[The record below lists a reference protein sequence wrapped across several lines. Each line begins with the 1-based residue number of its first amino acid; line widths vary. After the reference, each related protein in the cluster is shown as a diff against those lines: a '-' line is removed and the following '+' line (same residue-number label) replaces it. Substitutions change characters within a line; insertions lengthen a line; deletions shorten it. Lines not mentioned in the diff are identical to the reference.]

1 MPEIRIRPPDGRASR
16 FPVDKDWIK
25 IGRSRDSDIV
35 LSDIALSRRH
45 AEIRRRGDEFFLRD
59 LGSVN
64 GTRLNGERIKTERRL
79 YPGDI
84 IRIADYVLTFCEAS
98 DPVDEV
104 TLKLGI
110 HAFSAREFT
119 SPQTP
124 EALAPE
130 ELVRQTRILDIL
142 SRAAGALVAHRPLEE
157 LVELVLD
164 ELLDVTPADRGAL
177 VLLEGEPPVPVV
189 KASRSRVGPP
199 IAVISRTIARKVVGE
214 RLALL
219 IPRVIEDATY
229 ANKESIV
236 GAGIRSAMA
245 APLWLTS
252 APDEEGDVIGLVYLD
267 TCQEGPAF
275 GEEDLRVLT
284 ALANLAATRIA
295 SARLQETSL
304 NKKHLAADLKR
315 AAQIQSSFL
324 PSCPPSVPG
333 YDLAGEIRSGGA
345 VGADYYDFEID
356 RGDLL
361 LVLGDVAG
369 KGTGAAILMTL
380 LRAAVRAHWTD
391 GVPGEVMARINR
403 NLVQSV
409 PANRYATLFLGRLT
423 PETGRLRFVNAG
435 HHPPLLLRED
445 GALLRLR
452 DGGTI
457 LGTFEDAGYGEG
469 FVSVAPGDV
478 LVIFS
483 DGVAEAIDES
493 GEAFGDGVLAE
504 VLRANREK
512 SAAEIVAAVM
522 KALVEHA
529 GDLPTH
535 DDRTL
540 IVAKRS

>member
-45 AEIRRRGDEFFLRD
+45 AEILKRGDEFFLRD

-84 IRIADYVLTFCEAS
+84 IRIADYVLTFCDVG
-98 DPVDEV
+98 DPDEV

-110 HAFSAREFT
+110 HAYPAREFT

-130 ELVRQTRILDIL
+130 EMARQTRILDIL
-142 SRAAGALVAHRPLEE
+142 SRAAGALVAHRPLDE

-177 VLLEGEPPVPVV
+177 VLLEGDPRVAVV

-219 IPRVIEDATY
+219 IPKVFEDA
-229 ANKESIV
+229 AFADKESIV

-267 TCQEGPAF
+267 TCREGPAF

-304 NKKHLAADLKR
+304 NKRHLAADLQR
-315 AAQIQSSFL
+315 AAQIQTSLL
-324 PSCPPSVPG
+324 PSCPPAVPG
-333 YDLAGEIRSGGA
+333 YELAGEIRSGGA
-345 VGADYYDFEID
+345 VGADYYDFEMD
-356 RGDLL
+356 RGEL
-361 LVLGDVAG
+361 LVALGDVAG

-391 GVPGEVMARINR
+391 GEPGEAMARINR

-409 PANRYATLFLGRLT
+409 PGNRYATLFLGRLV
-423 PETGRLRFVNAG
+423 PQTGRLQFVNAG
-435 HHPPLLLRED
+435 HHPPILLRED
-445 GALLRLR
+445 GGLFRLR
-452 DGGTI
+452 EGGTV
-457 LGTFEDAGYGEG
+457 LGTFEDAGYTEG
-469 FVSVAPGDV
+469 LVSLVPGDV

-483 DGVAEAIDES
+483 DGVADPASES
-493 GEAFGDGVLAE
+493 GESFGDRLLPE
-504 VLRANREK
+504 VILANRDRGASEIL
-512 SAAEIVAAVM
+512 AAIM
-522 KALVEHA
+522 KALVDYA
-529 GDLPTH
+529 GEQPTH

-540 IVAKRS
+540 IVAKRT